1 MLNNVHVYIQHFRY
15 ISMSNTNNQENE
27 DQIPKESGPQGKTGK
42 AISEQNAVEGMR
54 KEVAVENYS
63 LVADI
68 GQILKDMDFPADK
81 NKIIEY
87 VRQNSTDNQ
96 NKDKILSELGKLEEK
111 SYQNVS
117 DITKG
122 AGLVYQ

>member
-1 MLNNVHVYIQHFRY
+1 MN
-15 ISMSNTNNQENE
+15 NTNNQEREN
-27 DQIPKESGPQGKTGK
+27 QIPTESGPQGKTGK

-54 KEVAVENYS
+54 KEVAVEDYS

-87 VRQNSTDNQ
+87 VRQKSNDNK
-96 NKDKILSELGKLEEK
+96 NKDKILFALGKLEEK

-117 DITKG
+117 DITKS